1 VSGDSIVGLD
11 DLLEAVGRQVIE
23 FSPHQRHHAT
33 YGLYGT
39 VQDLVGHENEAL
51 VIKATASG
59 DFTGGD
65 ADNVAVLRT
74 YYVVEPVIAEPVAA
88 SACSEDV
95 WSDDF
100 ESSTLAAKYDTVT
113 DMEQAAGIGVG
124 GSQGIRGT
132 GSDSEKF
139 YAEIQKDMAAESRL
153 FCITLTVKPD
163 TGIYQSGGWYYL
175 EQHGYSNGI
184 VFGLY
189 STNLALSSSAPGD
202 MYFYTDAIGT
212 NDFELLASITADAEN
227 TIHVEGET
235 SSISGGSRQA
245 DGWVKVRVNNV
256 LILDESG
263 LVFGDYHATFNPD
276 NWALGILRVSPQGVG
291 DNLLVR
297 K

>member
-1 VSGDSIVGLD
+1 VTLRGRPFNIADQANLPLVLQLDNNGAGDL
-11 DLLEAVGRQVIE
+11 
-23 FSPHQRHHAT
+23 
-33 YGLYGT
+33 
-39 VQDLVGHENEAL
+39 
-51 VIKATASG
+51 
-59 DFTGGD
+59 TGGD
-65 ADNVAVLRT
+65 AANGAVVRV
-74 YYVVEPVIAEPVAA
+74 YYVVEPVVVEPPSE
-88 SACSEDV
+88 SACSENV

-189 STNLALSSSAPGD
+189 STNLTLSSSAPGD
-202 MYFYTDAIGT
+202 LYFYTDAIGT

-245 DGWVKVRVNNV
+245 DGWVKVWVDNV
-256 LILDESG
+256 LILDETG
-263 LVFGDYHATFNPD
+263 LVYGDYHATFNPD

-297 K
+297 Q